1 VGSAAAEEQKI
12 FKSYQ
17 RILDFYYLYLVQK
30 SILILLFFIV
40 SFLGF
45 SQNYP
50 VQTTIQLT
58 APYTSYLPD
67 YTDGINSKLQVALN
81 ITDVNEPILQVK
93 LKFTLEGTGGKIVTN
108 PNFIQSPIA
117 LNFGEVLIL
126 SGDELSPYLAFE
138 NLVFPSQTFEQNYRQ
153 TKVLPEGLWKL
164 CVDVIDATNP
174 SSELLSMNNCALIFV
189 ARLQPPML
197 NLPICET
204 TLPRAQNIFFSWT
217 DMALGSQAIG
227 QEPLYD
233 FSLYSVPLSAY
244 NNPTQVLNTNPIFST
259 TTTVASFSLDTN
271 EVFLPAGQKYLWQV
285 RAKLPDGSGAYLNN
299 GYSAPCT
306 FVFGD
311 LAQEIIDDLS
321 INLTAQ
327 GKGPTYGT
335 ASWTLT
341 SASGSSVT
349 FESYV
354 ISYRKAGN
362 PYFAWYEDAVE
373 GNQFDIKQLE
383 DSTLY
388 EVKIKGIIGENETEF
403 TDIVT
408 FRTLPYPSYACGDGN
423 IRPLS
428 PTYTP
433 LANEN
438 AYEGIKVEQGQFFMD
453 VTSIKPNGM
462 GAGRFKGTGKIK
474 VDFLFVSVRV
484 SFDNLLIDSDYTAR
498 AGVVNVITQG
508 LDEWL
513 HDQYAQFVEPIYVDG
528 VISSATVTDSIGF
541 VVIDGVT
548 HTYNFDPI
556 DYPIILNDE
565 DGNQVT
571 MFADGTVTIG
581 TYLDVEDEY
590 LGVNKDK
597 VVFFAQN
604 EQEVFGFD
612 AKEHIQWHKNYEII
626 HCKDTSNYF
635 VANKSIGVGITDLV
649 DVIFDPSKT
658 SFVTLRQGL
667 TGTPI
672 AATSSAGTKA
682 TFTLPAQSQGGKVE
696 FYAFDDE
703 DSLVGKLNVE
713 VYNILRNKV
722 VVVPLVRNPL
732 DTNALSLY
740 AKKIFKEANIDLSIQ
755 YDTVFYTDEINEYS
769 IFDVQEDG
777 GAYTN
782 TMKNLRNAYLEAH
795 PMIAADDYLI
805 FVVKD
810 FSNSEIA
817 GYFPKTKKVGFV
829 EFISDIAA
837 FKRTFTH
844 EIAHGIGGLSHTWE
858 NNGPS
863 KSSSLN
869 LMDYASGSNLIK
881 LQWESL
887 RNPSRASIW
896 DENSES
902 QSGTNNL
909 VYYFKVKVNNEGKVL
924 SREFHRTLDKIYIYA
939 QDGTKWKVINTKEVT
954 IKKVVNI
961 IMDENGIIT
970 DCYERENVVYYDYNY
985 INSSGKWERTY
996 AKTSREI
1003 QVEGYDGFPVNDV
1016 YTIKRYYKE
1025 GNLIDEE
1032 IVGVDGKIKDPNK
1045 LASGV
1050 DAQLSIHYKAA
1061 KFLSNYYEI
1070 STISLITSLLTDHLT
1085 HSFMTK
1091 VNDGYDVTIKFFNR
1105 ATNAI
1110 EAEQVVHLSNTLNRA
1125 QLCEILQDWGL
1136 NTKDSYQFYLF
1147 KLDAPDTWERWAIHK
1162 DYQYTEPPFAALL
1175 IADFLMAVPGA
1186 VYGFATGENWRTG
1199 EALTGW
1205 DYVFNTLELIPVAGV
1220 ALKFG
1225 KSGLKAFKVYNKL
1238 DNTKVFEVFTS
1249 INNIPVK
1256 VSKKFG
1262 ELKYVG
1268 LRIAAESTDAL
1279 KMVYKN
1285 STQAITTFV
1294 AQGLKVEKYFD
1305 FTASNLDQVQ
1315 VVYDFGKIPVKV
1327 GNLFQDAVP
1336 IVYKNG
1342 DNVGVKLFT
1351 EKHYHVLNK
1360 VKKRPEGLGNLT
1372 NSMRLLDYS
1381 TDQKLFQYLD
1391 ELDVNKLSDLNN
1403 DFTPEAFVAMFKN
1416 NPERLKAWEAL
1427 SPFENLRTNLTWLQK
1442 TSGWIDDG
1450 LRFVDDGIKV
1460 SIRKNG
1466 IEVAEISNDLLKVK
1480 YPHYGGDVLC
1490 HQSKTTTVVGKYEL
1504 PGGEGTKKLID
1515 SKLTKSGENS
1525 GGINVLNDTRDMSSW
1540 SDQQIWDI
1548 VNKPWLDAAAS
1559 RGDVIRAVSDPT
1571 DFANIYKNGNPAD
1584 GLSFFGREVERLN
1597 QLGYTWNSS
1606 LFLFIK

>member
-1 VGSAAAEEQKI
+1 
-12 FKSYQ
+12 
-17 RILDFYYLYLVQK
+17 VQK

-67 YTDGINSKLQVALN
+67 YTDGINSKLQIALN

-93 LKFTLEGTGGKIVTN
+93 LKFTLEGPGGKIVTN
-108 PNFIQSPIA
+108 PNFIQSPIT

-126 SGDELSPYLAFE
+126 SGDELSPYLAFD

-197 NLPICET
+197 NIPICET

-244 NNPTQVLNTNPIFST
+244 NNPTQVLNTNPIFIT

-285 RAKLPDGSGAYLNN
+285 RAKLPDGSRAYLNN

-311 LAQEIIDDLS
+311 LAAEVIDDLS

-327 GKGPTYGT
+327 GRGPTYGT
-335 ASWTLT
+335 ASWTLS
-341 SASGSSVT
+341 SASGSTQT

-362 PYFAWYEDAVE
+362 PYYGWYEDAVV

-388 EVKIKGIIGENETEF
+388 EVKIKGIIGESETEY

-408 FRTLPYPSYACGDGN
+408 FRTLPYLSYACGDGN

-438 AYEGIKVEQGQFFMD
+438 AYAGIKVEQGQFFME
-453 VTSIKPNGM
+453 VTSIEPNGM

-474 VDFLFVSVRV
+474 VDFLFVSVKV

-635 VANKSIGVGITDLV
+635 VANKSIGVGVTDLV
-649 DVIFDPSKT
+649 DVVFDPAKT

-667 TGTPI
+667 TGSPI
-672 AATSSAGTKA
+672 AATSTVGTKA
-682 TFTLPAQSQGGKVE
+682 TFTLPAQSQGGKVA

-713 VYNILRNKV
+713 VYEAITKKV
-722 VVVPLVRNPL
+722 YVVPVAN
-732 DTNALSLY
+732 LSYTKAQIEDYL
-740 AKKIFKEANIDLSIQ
+740 KNTLGEANIAIDVEIRPSFSNS
-755 YDTVFYTDEINEYS
+755 DFSSTTVFGIPDASIMTKYTT
-769 IFDVQEDG
+769 Q
-777 GAYTN
+777 
-782 TMKNLRNAYLEAH
+782 MRQLRNAYIDLNTDLDQDAF
-795 PMIAADDYLI
+795 YLFI
-805 FVVKD
+805 VGNLRDSLTNTFID
-810 FSNSEIA
+810 
-817 GYFPKTKKVGFV
+817 GYMARGRSVGF
-829 EFISDIAA
+829 ISATGITLNTIA
-837 FKRTFTH
+837 H
-844 EIAHGIGGLSHTWE
+844 ELGHGIGGLEHSWV
-858 NNGPS
+858 NSGPAKGTS
-863 KSSSLN
+863 TN
-869 LMDYASGSNLIK
+869 LMDYTENTNLLK
-881 LQWESL
+881 SQWELL
-887 RNPSRASIW
+887 RNPGYVNTLWDLEEDASKTSGLVAYYFWNEEVGGTFFTNPESTIHSNIINNEITLAFKRNFIVRLNENFNYTKDFNSLESIKDAVNKVTNTNLTTSYSLYKSAAKKLETVIYYTDYLGKWRSISRPPVVYFDMIPNGTSYTRKYLQCSDSVKLSKFGIKVLANTHYIVRIYRK
-896 DENSES
+896 
-902 QSGTNNL
+902 TNNEIDYYKIFDFAGNEVTNKFINPAPVYPKRYL
-909 VYYFKVKVNNEGKVL
+909 VFANGYRGPFEDLDVSDGLLTDYDRFKYWREDNINIANKFSERLRPNARYFIDGSFPIITSNHIDMANFTASTSCTPVFYSCLNSNPNEAGFNIRKAQGTKVATILLSTIKADPERANVMDTIDIVAHSMGYAYVLGMMEALKDKVIFGRIYIIAPENACSGGFDWSKVQEVWQYGSNNNEGDPERDL
-924 SREFHRTLDKIYIYA
+924 PIF
-939 QDGTKWKVINTKEVT
+939 QDGVAPQCPCVGIN
-954 IKKVVNI
+954 
-961 IMDENGIIT
+961 
-970 DCYERENVVYYDYNY
+970 
-985 INSSGKWERTY
+985 
-996 AKTSREI
+996 EI
-1003 QVEGYDGFPVNDV
+1003 QADKGGRAYIPKNI
-1016 YTIKRYYKE
+1016 TI
-1025 GNLIDEE
+1025 
-1032 IVGVDGKIKDPNK
+1032 PN
-1045 LASGV
+1045 G
-1050 DAQLSIHYKAA
+1050 
-1061 KFLSNYYEI
+1061 
-1070 STISLITSLLTDHLT
+1070 
-1085 HSFMTK
+1085 
-1091 VNDGYDVTIKFFNR
+1091 
-1105 ATNAI
+1105 
-1110 EAEQVVHLSNTLNRA
+1110 
-1125 QLCEILQDWGL
+1125 
-1136 NTKDSYQFYLF
+1136 
-1147 KLDAPDTWERWAIHK
+1147 
-1162 DYQYTEPPFAALL
+1162 
-1175 IADFLMAVPGA
+1175 
-1186 VYGFATGENWRTG
+1186 
-1199 EALTGW
+1199 
-1205 DYVFNTLELIPVAGV
+1205 
-1220 ALKFG
+1220 KFG
-1225 KSGLKAFKVYNKL
+1225 QFDGRH
-1238 DNTKVFEVFTS
+1238 S
-1249 INNIPVK
+1249 I
-1256 VSKKFG
+1256 
-1262 ELKYVG
+1262 
-1268 LRIAAESTDAL
+1268 
-1279 KMVYKN
+1279 
-1285 STQAITTFV
+1285 
-1294 AQGLKVEKYFD
+1294 
-1305 FTASNLDQVQ
+1305 
-1315 VVYDFGKIPVKV
+1315 
-1327 GNLFQDAVP
+1327 
-1336 IVYKNG
+1336 
-1342 DNVGVKLFT
+1342 
-1351 EKHYHVLNK
+1351 
-1360 VKKRPEGLGNLT
+1360 T
-1372 NSMRLLDYS
+1372 NY
-1381 TDQKLFQYLD
+1381 
-1391 ELDVNKLSDLNN
+1391 
-1403 DFTPEAFVAMFKN
+1403 
-1416 NPERLKAWEAL
+1416 
-1427 SPFENLRTNLTWLQK
+1427 
-1442 TSGWIDDG
+1442 GWIFNNLGEDDKG
-1450 LRFVDDGIKV
+1450 Y
-1460 SIRKNG
+1460 
-1466 IEVAEISNDLLKVK
+1466 VK
-1480 YPHYGGDVLC
+1480 
-1490 HQSKTTTVVGKYEL
+1490 Q
-1504 PGGEGTKKLID
+1504 
-1515 SKLTKSGENS
+1515 
-1525 GGINVLNDTRDMSSW
+1525 R
-1540 SDQQIWDI
+1540 
-1548 VNKPWLDAAAS
+1548 
-1559 RGDVIRAVSDPT
+1559 
-1571 DFANIYKNGNPAD
+1571 
-1584 GLSFFGREVERLN
+1584 
-1597 QLGYTWNSS
+1597 
-1606 LFLFIK
+1606 